1 MIPSQKVGV
10 VTSEMVRYSRRNDTE
25 TDFIAHTMALIKKMV
40 KFGYEKR
47 KVMRKVQNFRHF
59 PRNLGRWSRTRRRI
73 MDTFNDWYNAI
84 NAEHRWRRQNHCHNG
99 PRWGTRWRTS
109 KKQHTTHHIDTPH
122 IPHTSRLSFVSF
134 CQWINF
140 FGLPIKSYSGLRLLV
155 YKNTHSKNLTR
166 GLRPIELLGCT
177 CALLGLGPYL
187 VHQLWPRV
195 ELFFAK
201 NLFHRLGYYES
212 SASPPILLGKFY

>member
-59 PRNLGRWSRTRRRI
+59 PLNLGRWSRTRRRI

-84 NAEHRWRRQNHCHNG
+84 NAEHR
-99 PRWGTRWRTS
+99 
-109 KKQHTTHHIDTPH
+109 
-122 IPHTSRLSFVSF
+122 
-134 CQWINF
+134 
-140 FGLPIKSYSGLRLLV
+140 
-155 YKNTHSKNLTR
+155 
-166 GLRPIELLGCT
+166 
-177 CALLGLGPYL
+177 
-187 VHQLWPRV
+187 
-195 ELFFAK
+195 
-201 NLFHRLGYYES
+201 
-212 SASPPILLGKFY
+212 